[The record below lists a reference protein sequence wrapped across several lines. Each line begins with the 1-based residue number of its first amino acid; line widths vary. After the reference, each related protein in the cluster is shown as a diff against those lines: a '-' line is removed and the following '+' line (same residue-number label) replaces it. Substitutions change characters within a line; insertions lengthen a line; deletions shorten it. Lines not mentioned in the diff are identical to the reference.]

1 MGKIVRCISHDGTL
15 VAMAVDSTSI
25 VREAHRIHN
34 TSKVVSAALGRL
46 LSGAS
51 MMGSMLKGENDS
63 VTLRINGGGPAGS
76 VIAVSD
82 SSGNVRGYVG
92 DSHVELPLNSKGK
105 LDVAGAVGKD
115 GMLTVIKDLGLKD
128 PYIGQTPII
137 SGEIAEDITAYFATS
152 EQTPGVCAL
161 GVLVDPESRDIIV
174 AGGFIIQLLP
184 TAFDDTIDAVERCI
198 QDIPPVTKMM
208 TDGKTPEEILRF
220 VLKEFELDVLDEN
233 EVEYK
238 CNCSRQRV
246 SKALITTGAEA
257 LKDMAKDEKTE
268 VSCNFCNRKYVFGPK
283 EIISILR
290 SAEGK

>member
-268 VSCNFCNRKYVFGPK
+268 VSCNFCNKKYSFSSK
-283 EIISILR
+283 EIMSILR